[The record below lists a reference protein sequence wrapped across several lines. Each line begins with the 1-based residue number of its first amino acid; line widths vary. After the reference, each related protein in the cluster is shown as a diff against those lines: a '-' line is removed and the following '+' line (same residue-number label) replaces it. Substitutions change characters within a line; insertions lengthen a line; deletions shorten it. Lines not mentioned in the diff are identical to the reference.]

1 MANPNEWGPILWKIV
16 HICSVNLGKERN
28 SLLQKDQI
36 NYYNNFTKQIGFILP
51 CRICRKHFYDYAL
64 KHKKT
69 VEYDELKEY
78 SIQYFLNLHNEV
90 NKEKDKPKSLEVKE
104 IKIGPNTS
112 ENDLTY
118 RVKHISEFL
127 KKGHKVRITMQFKGR
142 EVTYVSN
149 GEAMILK
156 LVLDVEE
163 FGVAEA
169 MPKLEGKKM
178 SVIIR
183 PKSNK

>member
-51 CRICRKHFYDYAL
+51 CKVCRKHFYDYAL
-64 KHKKT
+64 KHKKS

-90 NKEKDKPKSLEVKE
+90 NKEKDKP
-104 IKIGPNTS
+104 IFTRDDYQIYT
-112 ENDLTY
+112 TY
-118 RVKHISEFL
+118 RTSDLNSSIKEFESLFKNYILYKYISSEVLRDFL
-127 KKGHKVRITMQFKGR
+127 LSLQ
-142 EVTYVSN
+142 
-149 GEAMILK
+149 K
-156 LVLDVEE
+156 LRSSMYL
-163 FGVAEA
+163 
-169 MPKLEGKKM
+169 
-178 SVIIR
+178 
-183 PKSNK
+183 

>member
-51 CRICRKHFYDYAL
+51 CKVCRKHFYDYAL

-90 NKEKDKPKSLEVKE
+90 NKEKDKP
-104 IKIGPNTS
+104 IFTRDDYYQIYT
-112 ENDLTY
+112 TY
-118 RVKHISEFL
+118 RTSDLNSSIKEFESLFKNYILYKYISSEALRDFL
-127 KKGHKVRITMQFKGR
+127 SSLQ
-142 EVTYVSN
+142 
-149 GEAMILK
+149 K
-156 LVLDVEE
+156 LRSSMYL
-163 FGVAEA
+163 
-169 MPKLEGKKM
+169 
-178 SVIIR
+178 
-183 PKSNK
+183 

>member
-1 MANPNEWGPILWKIV
+1 MKKQQHLINREIRATEVRVDGKIMRFTEALAQAESQELDLVLVAPNAIPPVCKIM
-16 HICSVNLGKERN
+16 SYEKYLYELGK
-28 SLLQKDQI
+28 
-36 NYYNNFTKQIGFILP
+36 
-51 CRICRKHFYDYAL
+51 
-64 KHKKT
+64 
-69 VEYDELKEY
+69 
-78 SIQYFLNLHNEV
+78 
-90 NKEKDKPKSLEVKE
+90 KEKDKPKSLEVKE

-118 RVKHISEFL
+118 RVKHIIDFL

-149 GEAMILK
+149 GEALILK

>member
-51 CRICRKHFYDYAL
+51 CKVCRKHFYDYAL

-90 NKEKDKPKSLEVKE
+90 NKEKDKP
-104 IKIGPNTS
+104 IFTRDDYQIYT
-112 ENDLTY
+112 TY
-118 RVKHISEFL
+118 RTSDLNSSIKEFESLFKNYILYKYISSEALRDFL
-127 KKGHKVRITMQFKGR
+127 SSLQ
-142 EVTYVSN
+142 
-149 GEAMILK
+149 K
-156 LVLDVEE
+156 LRSSMYL
-163 FGVAEA
+163 
-169 MPKLEGKKM
+169 
-178 SVIIR
+178 
-183 PKSNK
+183 

>member
-51 CRICRKHFYDYAL
+51 CKVCRKHFYDYAL

-90 NKEKDKPKSLEVKE
+90 NKEKDKP
-104 IKIGPNTS
+104 IFTRDDYQIYT
-112 ENDLTY
+112 TY
-118 RVKHISEFL
+118 RTSDLNSSIKEFESLFKNYILYKYISSEVLRDFL
-127 KKGHKVRITMQFKGR
+127 LSLQ
-142 EVTYVSN
+142 
-149 GEAMILK
+149 K
-156 LVLDVEE
+156 LRSSMYL
-163 FGVAEA
+163 
-169 MPKLEGKKM
+169 
-178 SVIIR
+178 
-183 PKSNK
+183 

>member
-1 MANPNEWGPILWKIV
+1 MKKQQHLINKEIRATEVRVDGTIMRLSEALAQAESQELDLVLIAPTAVPPVCKIM
-16 HICSVNLGKERN
+16 SYEKYLYELGK
-28 SLLQKDQI
+28 
-36 NYYNNFTKQIGFILP
+36 
-51 CRICRKHFYDYAL
+51 
-64 KHKKT
+64 
-69 VEYDELKEY
+69 
-78 SIQYFLNLHNEV
+78 
-90 NKEKDKPKSLEVKE
+90 KEKDKPKSLEVKE

-127 KKGHKVRITMQFKGR
+127 RKGHKVRITMQFKGR
-142 EVTYVSN
+142 EVSYVSN
-149 GEAMILK
+149 GEAVILK
-156 LVLDVEE
+156 LVLAVEE

-183 PKSNK
+183 PLKK

>member
-51 CRICRKHFYDYAL
+51 CKVCRKHYYDYAL

-69 VEYDELKEY
+69 IEYDELKEY

-90 NKEKDKPKSLEVKE
+90 NKEKDKP
-104 IKIGPNTS
+104 IFTRDDYQIYT
-112 ENDLTY
+112 TY
-118 RVKHISEFL
+118 RTSDLNSSIKEFESLFKNYILYKYISSEVLRDFL
-127 KKGHKVRITMQFKGR
+127 LSLQ
-142 EVTYVSN
+142 
-149 GEAMILK
+149 K
-156 LVLDVEE
+156 LRSSMYL
-163 FGVAEA
+163 
-169 MPKLEGKKM
+169 
-178 SVIIR
+178 
-183 PKSNK
+183 

>member
-1 MANPNEWGPILWKIV
+1 MKKQQHLINREIRATEVRVDGTIMRFTEALAQAEAQELDLVLMAPNANPPVCKIM
-16 HICSVNLGKERN
+16 SYEKYLYELGK
-28 SLLQKDQI
+28 
-36 NYYNNFTKQIGFILP
+36 
-51 CRICRKHFYDYAL
+51 
-64 KHKKT
+64 
-69 VEYDELKEY
+69 
-78 SIQYFLNLHNEV
+78 
-90 NKEKDKPKSLEVKE
+90 KEKDKPKSLEVKE

-142 EVTYVSN
+142 EVSYVSN

-163 FGVAEA
+163 FGAAEA

>member
-51 CRICRKHFYDYAL
+51 CRVCRKHFYDYAL
-64 KHKKT
+64 KHKKS

-90 NKEKDKPKSLEVKE
+90 NKEKDKP
-104 IKIGPNTS
+104 IFTRDDYQIYT
-112 ENDLTY
+112 TY
-118 RVKHISEFL
+118 RTSDLNSSIKEFESLFKNYILYKYISSEVLRDFL
-127 KKGHKVRITMQFKGR
+127 LSLQ
-142 EVTYVSN
+142 
-149 GEAMILK
+149 K
-156 LVLDVEE
+156 LRSSMYL
-163 FGVAEA
+163 
-169 MPKLEGKKM
+169 
-178 SVIIR
+178 
-183 PKSNK
+183 

>member
-1 MANPNEWGPILWKIV
+1 MKKQQHLINREIRATDVRVDGTIMRFTEALAQAELQELDLVLMAPNANPPVCKIM
-16 HICSVNLGKERN
+16 SYEKYLYELGK
-28 SLLQKDQI
+28 
-36 NYYNNFTKQIGFILP
+36 
-51 CRICRKHFYDYAL
+51 
-64 KHKKT
+64 
-69 VEYDELKEY
+69 
-78 SIQYFLNLHNEV
+78 
-90 NKEKDKPKSLEVKE
+90 KEKDKPKSLEVKE

-142 EVTYVSN
+142 EVSYVSN
-149 GEAMILK
+149 GEALILK

>member
-51 CRICRKHFYDYAL
+51 CKVCRKHFYDYAL

-90 NKEKDKPKSLEVKE
+90 NKEKDKS
-104 IKIGPNTS
+104 IFTRDDYQIYT
-112 ENDLTY
+112 TY
-118 RVKHISEFL
+118 RTSDLNSSIKEFESLFKNYILYKYISSEALRDFL
-127 KKGHKVRITMQFKGR
+127 SSLQ
-142 EVTYVSN
+142 
-149 GEAMILK
+149 K
-156 LVLDVEE
+156 LRSSMYL
-163 FGVAEA
+163 
-169 MPKLEGKKM
+169 
-178 SVIIR
+178 
-183 PKSNK
+183 

>member
-1 MANPNEWGPILWKIV
+1 MRFTEALAQAESQELDLVLVAPNAIPPVCKIM
-16 HICSVNLGKERN
+16 SYEKYLYELGK
-28 SLLQKDQI
+28 
-36 NYYNNFTKQIGFILP
+36 
-51 CRICRKHFYDYAL
+51 
-64 KHKKT
+64 
-69 VEYDELKEY
+69 
-78 SIQYFLNLHNEV
+78 
-90 NKEKDKPKSLEVKE
+90 KEKDKPKSLEVKE

-118 RVKHISEFL
+118 RVKHIIDFL

-149 GEAMILK
+149 GEALILK

>member
-1 MANPNEWGPILWKIV
+1 MKKQQHLINREIRATEVRVDGTIMRFTEALAQAESQELDLVLMAPNANPPVCKIM
-16 HICSVNLGKERN
+16 SYEKYLYELGK
-28 SLLQKDQI
+28 
-36 NYYNNFTKQIGFILP
+36 
-51 CRICRKHFYDYAL
+51 
-64 KHKKT
+64 
-69 VEYDELKEY
+69 
-78 SIQYFLNLHNEV
+78 
-90 NKEKDKPKSLEVKE
+90 KEKDKPKSLEVKE

>member
-51 CRICRKHFYDYAL
+51 CKVCRKHFYDYAL

-90 NKEKDKPKSLEVKE
+90 NKEKDKS
-104 IKIGPNTS
+104 IFTRDYYQIYT
-112 ENDLTY
+112 TY
-118 RVKHISEFL
+118 RTSDLNSSIKEFESLFKNYILYKYISSEALRDFL
-127 KKGHKVRITMQFKGR
+127 SSLQ
-142 EVTYVSN
+142 
-149 GEAMILK
+149 K
-156 LVLDVEE
+156 LRSSMYL
-163 FGVAEA
+163 
-169 MPKLEGKKM
+169 
-178 SVIIR
+178 
-183 PKSNK
+183 